1 MRVRGGPKTWV
12 NGVDTGAHQ
21 GMDLRVLESM
31 APREMAADPPHEV
44 VLGDIARYTALRPV
58 LPAVERGDPEAFA
71 HFDEAGWSKVVM
83 NFRLT
88 PEGEGTLLS
97 TETRVLNTDPA
108 TRRAFTLYWGLMRA
122 GSGMIRAPRP
132 GPRPVPRRQRLHPV
146 HRRGGSDPGA
156 PDGAGTAPDPAR
168 SRPGRQGATA
178 RKRSAPGF
186 VGGASRTR
194 FPSGPTRSA
203 TGPGEAAAEAARRP
217 SSPTKQPPRSHHS

>member
-1 MRVRGGPKTWV
+1 
-12 NGVDTGAHQ
+12 
-21 GMDLRVLESM
+21 
-31 APREMAADPPHEV
+31 MAADPPHEV

-58 LPAVERGDPEAFA
+58 LPPVERGDPEAFA

-122 GSGMIRAPRP
+122 GSSMIRAPRP
-132 GPRPVPRRQRLHPV
+132 GPRPIPRRQRLHPV

-178 RKRSAPGF
+178 RKRSRTWLRRRGIPHTIPERADQVRNRARRGSR
-186 VGGASRTR
+186 GGR
-194 FPSGPTRSA
+194 PPTVQSY
-203 TGPGEAAAEAARRP
+203 EAAVTLASLLMWA
-217 SSPTKQPPRSHHS
+217 